1 VLEIGAELTRRSGD
15 GPAAIRVV
23 GVMGNA
29 YVAHALPWGSNALYS
44 PQQMMLL
51 YGALDP
57 EISVLSEH
65 DAYLRMSQTPYKAAS
80 AAARAAAKLAER
92 ERADE
97 PTAEQVFARAEAS
110 SATREAVAAADRKL
124 RRRA

>member
-1 VLEIGAELTRRSGD
+1 
-15 GPAAIRVV
+15 
-23 GVMGNA
+23 MGNA
-29 YVAHALPWGSNALYS
+29 YVAHPLPWGSNALYS

-57 EISVLSEH
+57 EIVELSEH

-80 AAARAAAKLAER
+80 AAARAAAKLAEQD
-92 ERADE
+92 RADE

-110 SATREAVAAADRKL
+110 DATKDANRAFGRKL
-124 RRRA
+124 SRKA